1 MKSIHRFLPTLAAS
15 LFAFQGRPRVRPR
28 SLRILEALALLLL
41 ICGACGKLQALDTP
55 AMQAMI
61 IVEGDD
67 GRGSGFAVRM
77 NGKTYLITNSHVV
90 RGNRNV
96 KFKNLHNEVL
106 ATGPLEIAEK
116 ADAVRATVTGV
127 TDALELEPQLDK
139 VKIGDE
145 VIVAGN
151 SEGEGVVR
159 EIPGKVV
166 GIGPDRLEVD
176 APFVPG
182 NSGSPILLKS
192 TGKIIGVATYMKL
205 PDPRKG
211 GKSPFSLNEVRRF
224 GYRLDTV
231 AKWIRPKAKDRLMEE
246 GMKLAE
252 MESLFSS
259 VTTII
264 DSNAPFVM
272 KWGASSFVSKHRAQ
286 QYPTFA
292 TLSRAIDEF
301 TAEYNAAN
309 GVEARNKSADNFF
322 AKLKGMLSEQS
333 RGLSEKQF
341 SGYFAVQLKE
351 TLEHYKEFADW
362 YGGTSI
368 AGYREAWLNGESFAS
383 RRLAIPP
390 IDPEKF
396 KFALSDRV
404 ADDEPADHCHHVAFP
419 PDSQP
424 ASMEGLYWT
433 IVEPGGS
440 RRAYPM
446 SRSSLRVRTPASGS
460 YQVFIEFRMGEKP
473 KVVSNVIEF
482 KYGEG
487 EPAKGANE
495 VPVTSPGTGGSK

>member
-1 MKSIHRFLPTLAAS
+1 MR
-15 LFAFQGRPRVRPR
+15 
-28 SLRILEALALLLL
+28 
-41 ICGACGKLQALDTP
+41 ALDTP
-55 AMQAMI
+55 TMQAMI
-61 IVEGDD
+61 IVEGDE
-67 GRGSGFAVRM
+67 GRGSGFVVKM
-77 NGKTYLITNSHVV
+77 SGKTYLITNSHVV
-90 RGNRNV
+90 RGNHNV
-96 KFKNLHNEVL
+96 KFRNLQNVEL

-116 ADAVRATVTGV
+116 ADAVRASVIGV
-127 TDALELEPQLDK
+127 SDALELEPQLDK

-192 TGKIIGVATYMKL
+192 TGRIIGVATYMKF
-205 PDPRKG
+205 PDARKS

-246 GMKLAE
+246 GTKLAE
-252 MESLFSS
+252 MESLFTS
-259 VTTII
+259 VTAIV

-292 TLSRAIDEF
+292 TLSRTIDEF
-301 TAEYNAAN
+301 TAEYSAAN
-309 GVEARNKSADNFF
+309 GVEARNKSAANFF
-322 AKLKGMLSEQS
+322 GKIKGMLSEES

-341 SGYFAVQLKE
+341 SGYYAVQLKE
-351 TLEHYKEFADW
+351 VLGRYKEFSDW
-362 YGGTSI
+362 YDGTST
-368 AGYREAWLNGESFAS
+368 AAYREAWLNAESFAA
-383 RRLAIPP
+383 RRFTIPP

-396 KFALSDRV
+396 KFVLSDRR
-404 ADDEPADHCHHVAFP
+404 ADDEPADHCHHVTYP

-424 ASMEGLYWT
+424 ANLEGLYWT

-440 RRAYPM
+440 RRSYQI
-446 SRSSLRVRTPASGS
+446 SRSSLWVRTPADGN
-460 YQVFIEFRMGEKP
+460 YQVFIEFRIGEKP

-482 KYGEG
+482 KYGNG
-487 EPAKGANE
+487 EPAKPSTE
-495 VPVTSPGTGGSK
+495 VPVTSPAPSGNK

>member
-1 MKSIHRFLPTLAAS
+1 MFSRL
-15 LFAFQGRPRVRPR
+15 RPRC
-28 SLRILEALALLLL
+28 LCLLEVLALLFLAS
-41 ICGACGKLQALDTP
+41 GAGEKLRALDTST
-55 AMQAMI
+55 MQAMI
-61 IVEGDD
+61 IVEGDE
-67 GRGSGFAVRM
+67 GRGSGFVVKM

-96 KFKNLHNEVL
+96 RFKDLHNDEL

-127 TDALELEPQLDK
+127 TEALELEPQVDK

-192 TGKIIGVATYMKL
+192 TGKIIGVATYLKF
-205 PDPRKG
+205 PDRNKG

-259 VTTII
+259 VTMIV

-292 TLSRAIDEF
+292 TLSRVIEEF
-301 TAEYNAAN
+301 STEYNAAN
-309 GVEARNKSADNFF
+309 GVEARNKSATNFF
-322 AKLKGMLSEQS
+322 TKLKGMLSDES
-333 RGLSEKQF
+333 RGLTEKQF
-341 SGYFAVQLKE
+341 SGYYAVQLKE
-351 TLEHYKEFADW
+351 VLGRYKEFSEW
-362 YGGTSI
+362 YDGTST
-368 AGYREAWLNGESFAS
+368 AAYREAWLNAESFTA
-383 RRLAIPP
+383 RRSAIPP

-396 KFALSDRV
+396 KFVLSDRL
-404 ADDEPADHCHHVAFP
+404 ADDEPADHCHHVTYP

-424 ASMEGLYWT
+424 ASLEGLYWT
-433 IVEPGGS
+433 IVEPGGA
-440 RRAYPM
+440 RRSYQI

-460 YQVFIEFRMGEKP
+460 YQVFIEFRLGEKP

-482 KYGEG
+482 KYADG
-487 EPAKGANE
+487 EPAKSATE
-495 VPVTSPGTGGSK
+495 VPVTSPPPGENK